1 MRACTER
8 PFTAR
13 NLGPPREPRWGRGDH
28 GHLGTPSAAHLGA
41 RGRGRGTEA
50 GSTVRSDGE
59 GFGSDGV
66 AACGCPGAGVR
77 PGTNGVRERG
87 FGTLKY
93 EQLYRH
99 ETR

>member
-1 MRACTER
+1 MSRGGGEATTATSVPLPR
-8 PFTAR
+8 PT
-13 NLGPPREPRWGRGDH
+13 
-28 GHLGTPSAAHLGA
+28 SAPGA
-41 RGRGRGTEA
+41 AADEV
-50 GSTVRSDGE
+50 GSTVRTDGG